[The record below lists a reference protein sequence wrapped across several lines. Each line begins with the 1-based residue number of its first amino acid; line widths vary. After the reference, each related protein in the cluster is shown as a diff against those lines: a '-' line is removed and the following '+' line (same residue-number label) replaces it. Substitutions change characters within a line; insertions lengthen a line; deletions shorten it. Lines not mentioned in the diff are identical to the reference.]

1 MIQCAPSQRSTPQW
15 SSVLAPAVLCA
26 LLAAT
31 AVLAAP
37 VPAPVQVTA
46 DGWISGQTPGL
57 ANPWSRFERVVSFGD
72 SWTDTGNVY
81 KLTNHTWPL
90 PPPLYDNG
98 RFSNGPVW
106 AEYLAHFVATNP
118 RAPKTVRVYAFGGAS
133 TDNAIAQG
141 YTGPKS
147 DIPVP
152 SVTDQVAKY
161 VNDRKNNKD
170 IKYGRTLYTIWAGG
184 NDLFFASGPVSTD
197 AIASNIVRAVQ
208 TIDQIH
214 DADAEGTLAE
224 TDLSAVGDHQ
234 VVVMGL
240 PNLKQLPYFA
250 DKPASIVA
258 QFQAWG
264 EAINAALDTKLA
276 QYKATRQGR
285 GRRTAAT
292 YVATAPVIDSM
303 LTDPATYGLPPTQNG
318 ATAAQPCL
326 TPKGDSFTMCPDTQ
340 SRVFWDPFHF
350 ATRTHRVLA
359 RTIAAAV
366 GKVVP
371 SMVDHSLFG
380 NIDGFTGKANVACPD
395 SAVGQA

>member
-1 MIQCAPSQRSTPQW
+1 MIQSAPSQRSTPQW

-31 AVLAAP
+31 TVLAAP
-37 VPAPVQVTA
+37 VPVPVQVTA

-57 ANPWSRFERVVSFGD
+57 ANPWSRFEHR
-72 SWTDTGNVY
+72 
-81 KLTNHTWPL
+81 
-90 PPPLYDNG
+90 
-98 RFSNGPVW
+98 
-106 AEYLAHFVATNP
+106 
-118 RAPKTVRVYAFGGAS
+118 
-133 TDNAIAQG
+133 
-141 YTGPKS
+141 KS
-147 DIPVP
+147 
-152 SVTDQVAKY
+152 
-161 VNDRKNNKD
+161 NKD

-197 AIASNIVRAVQ
+197 AIASNI
-208 TIDQIH
+208 
-214 DADAEGTLAE
+214 GTLAE
-224 TDLSAVGDHQ
+224 TDLSAIGDHQ

-292 YVATAPVIDSM
+292 FVATASVIDSM

-359 RTIAAAV
+359 RTVAAAV